1 MSAVFPTPFSPGGAS
16 LTLISD
22 LLLVI
27 VPPSPVIAFA
37 SASEFSRSHSPI
49 ERRQTERDERRDRG
63 VASFILL
70 PVGRT
75 DPFIRQPGRILEEDF
90 PFSLNNGKLPPC
102 RGSTQRPDQYT
113 NPVLDLLVRSG
124 LEFEPR

>member
-1 MSAVFPTPFSPGGAS
+1 MSAVFPTPFSPTRAS
-16 LTLISD
+16 LNLISG

-37 SASEFSRSHSPI
+37 SASEFSGLCSRI
-49 ERRQTERDERRDRG
+49 EPRQTERDEWVDG
-63 VASFILL
+63 GGASFILL

-75 DPFIRQPGRILEEDF
+75 DLFIRQRGRTLEEDF
-90 PFSLNNGKLPPC
+90 PFPLNNGKLPPC
-102 RGSTQRPDQYT
+102 RGSTQRPDQDT
-113 NPVLDLLVRSG
+113 NPVPDLLVRSG

>member
-1 MSAVFPTPFSPGGAS
+1 MSAVFPTPFSPTRAS
-16 LTLISD
+16 LNLISD

-27 VPPSPVIAFA
+27 VPPSPDIAFA

-63 VASFILL
+63 GSSFILL

-75 DPFIRQPGRILEEDF
+75 DLFIRQRGRTLEEDF
-90 PFSLNNGKLPPC
+90 PFTLKNGKLPPC
-102 RGSTQRPDQYT
+102 RGSPQRPDQYT
-113 NPVLDLLVRSG
+113 NPVLA
-124 LEFEPR
+124 P